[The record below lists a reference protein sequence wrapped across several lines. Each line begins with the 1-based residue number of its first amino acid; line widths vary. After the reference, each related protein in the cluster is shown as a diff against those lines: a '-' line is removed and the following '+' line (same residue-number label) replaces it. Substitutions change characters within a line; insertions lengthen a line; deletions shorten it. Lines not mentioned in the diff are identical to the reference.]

1 MAKTCPI
8 FETNSLCVFVLLYL
22 SVGDFC
28 SPSLTLISTK
38 LLHSSYKHFTNLY
51 PEREGYEHL
60 ANAKQL
66 LTSAQGC
73 KDCHLLLSFVKV
85 THGPA
90 NLGQTVT
97 EDSFE
102 SMPIKLSS
110 TRI

>member
-1 MAKTCPI
+1 M
-8 FETNSLCVFVLLYL
+8 SLCQACTSINLWQVLR
-22 SVGDFC
+22 SE
-28 SPSLTLISTK
+28 I
-38 LLHSSYKHFTNLY
+38 TNLY

-90 NLGQTVT
+90 NLGLTVT